1 MTIRSARSAKNALV
15 ALVAAV
21 MLVTVAAGCGGG
33 GGGGG
38 EAAATAMLTPTVQ
51 DGVQVFGV
59 VGQADLTFSAR
70 ELVASPGRIRVD
82 FSVAKGSAPH
92 NFVISQLPGAS
103 TDILSTGE
111 SQTITFT
118 ATEPGEYPVICTLHP
133 AMTATLVVR

>member
-1 MTIRSARSAKNALV
+1 MTVRSARSAKNALV

-33 GGGGG
+33 GGGG
-38 EAAATAMLTPTVQ
+38 EAAAAATLTPTVQ